1 MCFLPFANRRRD
13 TTRLLLLLPRAYQ
26 GRDNIEYDAARER
39 MKEVFRTNYQASA
52 MYELP
57 PFVGLV
63 VSGVAAVVCV
73 PLVFDLETASWFAEQ
88 ACVDPD
94 EGPGAAPSV
103 ATVGSWTWAWMEP
116 MIGTASFSILCLQL
130 FREQMI
136 TLAIKARPS
145 RGSRTRARA
154 APT

>member
-1 MCFLPFANRRRD
+1 MC
-13 TTRLLLLLPRAYQ
+13 TQ

-39 MKEVFRTNYQASA
+39 MKEVFRTNYHASA